1 MSQPIITTVPAAFG
15 VLMGIIGLIFY
26 TSGLQSR
33 FWRRFYAIVPAI
45 VLCCFIPAGLNT
57 SGLIEPEIGKTIYR
71 FSATW
76 LLPAALFLMTL
87 SMDVP
92 RLMRLGWKVLAMFF
106 AASIAIML
114 CGPLALW
121 TYKLIDPSAFTDDT
135 LWRGFSTVAGSWIGG
150 AANQV
155 AMKELF
161 NVDDNLFGTMI
172 LVDTTN
178 ASLWLFAIF
187 MIAKN
192 APRIDRWLHA
202 DTSTIDRLIAE
213 VEKDS
218 QNHARPTTLRDFML
232 IIGLTFFIAGIA
244 ATIGQSIAGYFAQTS
259 WAAQCSFHSTF
270 FWMVIVTT
278 LCGIA
283 LSFTPARKLDYVGAS
298 KLGTVFIYILI
309 AAIGIQIDLRG
320 ISAHWQLLLVGT
332 GWIALHVA
340 LLFVIAR
347 IIRAPVFFLC
357 VASNANT
364 GGASSAPI
372 VATAFHPSLA
382 PVGVLLGILG
392 YAIGTFGGYISTQLM
407 RIMVQ

>member
-26 TSGLQSR
+26 TSGLQTR
-33 FWRRFYAIVPAI
+33 FWQRFYALVPAI
-45 VLCCFIPAGLNT
+45 VLCCFIPAGLNS

-71 FSATW
+71 FCATW

-92 RLMRLGWKVLAMFF
+92 RLMRLGWKVLVMFF
-106 AASIAIML
+106 SASIAIML

-121 TYKLIDPSAFTDDT
+121 TYKLIDPSAFADDT

-178 ASLWLFAIF
+178 ASLWLLAIF

-192 APRIDRWLHA
+192 APRIDRWLRA

-213 VEKDS
+213 VEQDTQS
-218 QNHARPTTLRDFML
+218 HARPTTLRDFML
-232 IIGLTFFIAGIA
+232 ILGLTFFIAGIA
-244 ATIGQSIAGYFAQTS
+244 ASIGQNIAAYFAQTS
-259 WAAQCSFHSTF
+259 WAAQYSFHSAF

-320 ISAHWQLLLVGT
+320 IGAHWQLLLVGT
-332 GWIALHVA
+332 GWMTLHVA

-392 YAIGTFGGYISTQLM
+392 YAIGTFGGYLSTQLM